1 MPSARNEIV
10 INRPVDV
17 VFGFVADGTTAP
29 QWRAA
34 VLDVAHVS
42 GAGIGARYRQG
53 VKGPGSR
60 RIAADYEVT
69 GYEPNRI
76 LAFAA
81 TAGPVRPTG
90 TYAFEGVP
98 GGTRVTFT
106 LDVTLSGWRR
116 WLLSG
121 PVQATMNAEVANL
134 TNLKRVLD
142 PKSEEE
148 QR

>member
-10 INRPVDV
+10 INRPVNA

-29 QWRAA
+29 QWRSA

-42 GAGIGARYRQG
+42 GAGVGARYRQG
-53 VKGPGSR
+53 VKGPGGR

-69 GYEPNRI
+69 GYEPNRV

-90 TYAFEGVP
+90 TYAFEEVS

-106 LDVTLSGWRR
+106 LDVTLDGLRR

-121 PVQATMNAEVANL
+121 QVQATMNAEVANL
-134 TNLKRVLD
+134 TNLKRVMEAT
-142 PKSEEE
+142 S
-148 QR
+148 QSG